1 MFCHS
6 LCILSPLVLW
16 YEKKKR
22 ITHKRKG
29 EYFGES
35 QAERLHSIS
44 LRSKVTRREA
54 LCRRVSD
61 YPAWAISSCDY
72 NWCMPGK
79 IAGLGHLL
87 HCHLGNTISSSNWCL
102 NMFILTLCGY
112 LVALTNVTGKL
123 PHWKIAGAVK
133 REKAFVWR
141 AMYFPS
147 SRHPPHVRMYSKRW
161 PDWSYRGHCFQY
173 SSSFWCQA

>member
-102 NMFILTLCGY
+102 NLL
-112 LVALTNVTGKL
+112 ALTNVIGTPL
-123 PHWKIAGAVK
+123 HWEIVGAVK
-133 REKAFVWR
+133 REKAFVGR
-141 AMYFPS
+141 AMHFPS
-147 SRHPPHVRMYSKRW
+147 SRHPFHVRMYS
-161 PDWSYRGHCFQY
+161 
-173 SSSFWCQA
+173 